1 MKQLLLLLISV
12 VALSSCGFYP
22 MYAKRSSLG
31 ERGGIEIAP
40 IPGKPGHMLR
50 RELQRDLYVG
60 LPDVSKGAKLTIQ
73 LNERLELVAFRED
86 GAASRSSVR
95 ANARYRFEYSDKEV
109 TGSLTT
115 SSNFNVPDAPYAD
128 IAAQEAAY
136 ERAMMDLSRLIIDD
150 LRLKLTAKQ

>member
-1 MKQLLLLLISV
+1 MKLLLGLFIV
-12 VALSSCGFYP
+12 VMTLSGCGFYP

-31 ERGGIEIAP
+31 ERGGIEIAQ

-50 RELQRDLYVG
+50 RELLRDLYVG
-60 LPDVSKGAKLTIQ
+60 LPDISGDARLTIQ
-73 LNERLELVAFRED
+73 LKERLALVAFRED

-95 ANARYRFEYSDKEV
+95 ANAVYTFEYSDQQI
-109 TGSLTT
+109 TGNLST

>member
-1 MKQLLLLLISV
+1 MKQILIFFI
-12 VALSSCGFYP
+12 ATLMLASCGFYP
-22 MYAKRSSLG
+22 MYAKHSGFG
-31 ERGGIEIAP
+31 ERGVVEIAA

-50 RELQRDLYVG
+50 RELLRDLYVG
-60 LPDVSKGAKLTIQ
+60 LPDVTGDAKLTIQ
-73 LNERLELVAFRED
+73 LNERLALVAFRED

-95 ANARYRFEYSDKEV
+95 ANAIYTFEYLDREI
-109 TGSLTT
+109 TGNLST

-150 LRLKLTAKQ
+150 LRLKLTAEQ

>member
-1 MKQLLLLLISV
+1 MKSLLILTIAV
-12 VALSSCGFYP
+12 LALSGCGFHP
-22 MYAKRSSLG
+22 LYAKRSSLS
-31 ERGGIEIAP
+31 ERGSIEIAP

-50 RELQRDLYVG
+50 RELQKDLVVG
-60 LPDVSKGAKLTIQ
+60 LPDVSKDAKLTIV
-73 LNERLELVAFRED
+73 LSERLALVAFRED

-95 ANARYRFEYSDKEV
+95 ASASYTFEYSDKAIM
-109 TGSLTT
+109 GNLST

-150 LRLKLTAKQ
+150 LRLKLTAER